1 VTRPGNFLR
10 GFTFVGLII
19 VLALLAAVSGGWML
33 FRPGDDGTKDGTTTA
48 DSAEGMAMAQR
59 ITSEMRAVKQAAA
72 MYKSDH
78 GHWPEWIYDEA
89 AGSYRNMSPGGE
101 GILPDFYVDRLPA
114 GGGYFIEVTSGVDAS
129 GKEGSCVVL
138 YDRGLP
144 KAVKEYLASRS
155 PQSGFW
161 GTSGSFPD
169 FSDLHPFT
177 ASDDMLVL
185 PVTNY

>member
-1 VTRPGNFLR
+1 MFL
-10 GFTFVGLII
+10 
-19 VLALLAAVSGGWML
+19 
-33 FRPGDDGTKDGTTTA
+33 RPGDDGAKDGMTTA

-59 ITSEMRAVKQAAA
+59 ITSEMRAMKQAAA

-78 GHWPEWIYDEA
+78 GHWPEWTFDEA

-101 GILPDFYVDRLPA
+101 GILPDSYVDRLPA
-114 GGGYFIEVTSGVDAS
+114 GENFFVEVTSGVDSS
-129 GKEGSCVVL
+129 GKESVFVVL

-144 KAVKEYLASRS
+144 KAVKEHLASRAR
-155 PQSGFW
+155 QSGFW
-161 GTSGSFPD
+161 GASGSFPD

>member
-1 VTRPGNFLR
+1 MTRPGNFLR

-72 MYKSDH
+72 MYQSDH
-78 GHWPEWIYDEA
+78 GHWPEWTYDET

-101 GILPDFYVDRLPA
+101 GILPDSYVNRLPA
-114 GGGYFIEVTSGVDAS
+114 GENFFVEVTSGVDSS
-129 GKEGSCVVL
+129 GKEGAFVVL
-138 YDRGLP
+138 YDRGLS
-144 KAVKEYLASRS
+144 KAVKEHLASRS

-161 GTSGSFPD
+161 GTSGSFLD